1 MLSIL
6 IFAVFVIGLSLLV
19 RWFVDEPTRV
29 CRKCNL
35 KLSPQEKRCPR
46 CGAKEPDSFNHHY

>member
-6 IFAVFVIGLSLLV
+6 IFAALVIGLAVVLS
-19 RWFVDEPTRV
+19 WFEYEQPRV

-35 KLSPQEKRCPR
+35 MLSPEQKRCPR
-46 CGAKEPDSFNHHY
+46 CGNKNPDNYPF